1 MNMTPRSVLSLAF
14 MQVGWFAC
22 VLGAARGYSW
32 LGPSIVFVGL
42 AIHVGTQPK
51 ACRAKEVAVLA
62 VAALLGFL
70 VDSGLLRAGVTT
82 VAGAAFSP
90 PWLVAL
96 WPNLAAATA
105 PGGSLASLERR
116 PVLGALLG
124 VLGGPLAYDGGVRLG
139 AIGLAQ
145 SRLGALAIIGA
156 AWSLVLPTLF
166 CLRRRTG
173 TPHGRGGGA
182 EMRLGPG

>member
-1 MNMTPRSVLSLAF
+1 MNMTRRAVLSFSF

-32 LGPSIVFVGL
+32 LGPSVVLVGL

-51 ACRAKEVAVLA
+51 AWRAKEVLVLA
-62 VAALLGFL
+62 LAAVLGFL
-70 VDSGLLRAGVTT
+70 VDSALLRAGVTT
-82 VAGAAFSP
+82 VAGAAVSP

-96 WPNLAAATA
+96 WPNLAAATTR
-105 PGGSLASLERR
+105 GGSLGSLERR

-124 VLGGPLAYDGGVRLG
+124 VLGGPLAYDAGVRLG

-145 SRLGALAIIGA
+145 SRVGALAIIGA

-166 CLRRRTG
+166 CLRRRVG

-182 EMRLGPG
+182 EMRLGAG